1 MKRLAILTPNF
12 RLHFMKAWWVC
23 LLFICPVTVW
33 GQFHIP
39 EELLFSLRETPSL
52 EIGDTIT
59 ENTEPKEKTKIYIVA
74 GTTTYNLVENP
85 TVEITW
91 LKAEPVKEKA
101 ELVVSK
107 PKPTRPPDIEKQ
119 KNTEPVAV
127 ICSVPVS
134 SDSFAVGSRNAKL
147 INVQQRDHRLKTAT
161 VYEPEI
167 CAWEIPVKKQIVENP
182 GLSDISKYRSQN
194 YFTRPPPGGAG

>member
-1 MKRLAILTPNF
+1 MKPLAIFTPNF
-12 RLHFMKAWWVC
+12 TFLPLRGGWVIC
-23 LLFICPVTVW
+23 LFFIFPVTVW

-39 EELLFSLRETPSL
+39 EELLFSLQE

-59 ENTEPKEKTKIYIVA
+59 ENTKPKEKTNIYIVE

-85 TVEITW
+85 AVQITW
-91 LKAEPVKEKA
+91 LTAEPVKEKA
-101 ELVVSK
+101 ELAVSK

-134 SDSFAVGSRNAKL
+134 SDSFVVGGRNAKL
-147 INVQQRDHRLKTAT
+147 INVQQRDYRLKTAT

-167 CAWEIPVKKQIVENP
+167 CPWESPVKKQITENA

-194 YFTRPPPGGAG
+194 YFTRPPPGLAG